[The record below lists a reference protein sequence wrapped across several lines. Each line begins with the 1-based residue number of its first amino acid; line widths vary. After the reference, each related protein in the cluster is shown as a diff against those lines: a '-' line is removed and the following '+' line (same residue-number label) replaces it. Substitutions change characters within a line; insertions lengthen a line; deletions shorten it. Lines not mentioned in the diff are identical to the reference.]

1 MSDSS
6 LPQVNDPYVRRVFD
20 SLSKMDVDLDSDP
33 MMYGPKRMIAKVAL
47 CRDHLSRCQQIFLQV
62 SDDLHRLNR
71 AHRKAKLDFDLQMQD
86 LLANDPDVRA
96 GKNVRDREA
105 VATMKLRSDRE
116 EIANIESSIQDLE
129 AVMSV
134 VKAKR
139 EDLKDIQGRIR
150 DQVKLCQEEIGLGG
164 KWGSAPPPGARTPN
178 LDAAPKVDRAAL
190 ETLNEVMGGL
200 EGESSV
206 SDLEQFVMK
215 ELAGQV
221 GQVGEEDDHS
231 EEAPA
236 PTPVKS
242 EPVKSEPAVEVKATP
257 VQPAAPAPAPV
268 QPAAPVVEEAEDPLG
283 GFLSSEEEPETHLPN
298 VEAKPEPSAS
308 TSTSPEEIDNFFND
322 LDVDAPAPAKSGQK
336 AATAAPPPLSNDIDL
351 DDLIGTFK

>member
-1 MSDSS
+1 VSENS
-6 LPQVNDPYVRRVFD
+6 LPQVNDAYVRRVFD
-20 SLSKMDVDLDSDP
+20 SLAKMDVDLDADP
-33 MMYGPKRMIAKVAL
+33 MMYGPKRMIAKVAA

-71 AHRKAKLDFDLQMQD
+71 AHRKSKLDFDLQMQD

-105 VATMKLRSDRE
+105 VATMKLRADRE
-116 EIANIESSIQDLE
+116 HIANIESSIQDLD

-150 DQVKLCQEEIGLGG
+150 DQVKLCQEEVGLGG

-178 LDAAPKVDRAAL
+178 LDAAPKVDRTAL

-206 SDLEQFVMK
+206 SDLDQFVMQ
-215 ELAGQV
+215 ELAGQGV
-221 GQVGEEDDHS
+221 SPDEDEEDVVV
-231 EEAPA
+231 AQP
-236 PTPVKS
+236 
-242 EPVKSEPAVEVKATP
+242 EPPKPAVEVAKVVETP
-257 VQPAAPAPAPV
+257 KVE
-268 QPAAPVVEEAEDPLG
+268 AAPVVETPKAAPPADEDEDEDPLS
-283 GFLSSEEEPETHLPN
+283 GFN
-298 VEAKPEPSAS
+298 AVAAKPEPTAPTSARA
-308 TSTSPEEIDNFFND
+308 EEIDNFFDD
-322 LDVDAPAPAKSGQK
+322 LEVDAPSAKPGQK
-336 AATAAPPPLSNDIDL
+336 AASAAPPPLSNDIDL
-351 DDLIGTFK
+351 DDLIGSFKA

>member
-1 MSDSS
+1 
-6 LPQVNDPYVRRVFD
+6 VFD
-20 SLSKMDVDLDSDP
+20 ALSKMDVDLDSDP

-105 VATMKLRSDRE
+105 VATMKLRTDRE
-116 EIANIESSIQDLE
+116 QIAIIDSSIQDLD
-129 AVMSV
+129 AVMTV

-178 LDAAPKVDRAAL
+178 LDAAPKVDKAAL
-190 ETLNEVMGGL
+190 ATLNEVVGGL
-200 EGESSV
+200 DGESSV
-206 SDLEQFVMK
+206 SDLESFVLK
-215 ELAGQV
+215 ELASQGV
-221 GQVGEEDDHS
+221 NVEAEEEEEDVI
-231 EEAPA
+231 EV
-236 PTPVKS
+236 PV
-242 EPVKSEPAVEVKATP
+242 
-257 VQPAAPAPAPV
+257 PAPV
-268 QPAAPVVEEAEDPLG
+268 FVKPAEVAPASPKVQPPVVEDDPLG
-283 GFLSSEEEPETHLPN
+283 DIIESAPVETEPDNHLPE
-298 VEAKPEPSAS
+298 VEAKPDPVAS
-308 TSTSPEEIDNFFND
+308 TSASSEEIDSFFSELN
-322 LDVDAPAPAKSGQK
+322 VDAAPSAKKVAS
-336 AATAAPPPLSNDIDL
+336 AAPPPISNEIDL
-351 DDLIGTFK
+351 DDLISSFK

>member
-1 MSDSS
+1 MSENS
-6 LPQVNDPYVRRVFD
+6 LPQVNDAYVRRVFD

-33 MMYGPKRMIAKVAL
+33 MMYGPKRMIAKVAA

-105 VATMKLRSDRE
+105 VATMKLRADRE
-116 EIANIESSIQDLE
+116 YMANIESSIQDLD

-150 DQVKLCQEEIGLGG
+150 DQVKLCQEETSLGG

-178 LDAAPKVDRAAL
+178 LDAAPKVDRTAL
-190 ETLNEVMGGL
+190 DTLNEVVGGL
-200 EGESSV
+200 GGESSV
-206 SDLEQFVMK
+206 TDLEQFVMK
-215 ELAGQV
+215 ELAEQGV
-221 GQVGEEDDHS
+221 VDEEEDS
-231 EEAPA
+231 EEV
-236 PTPVKS
+236 PVVVQPEPPKLVVQP
-242 EPVKSEPAVEVKATP
+242 EPVVEVKPT
-257 VQPAAPAPAPV
+257 PAPAPV
-268 QPAAPVVEEAEDPLG
+268 VEEEEEEADPLG
-283 GFLSSEEEPETHLPN
+283 GFLSPSEEPETHLPV
-298 VEAKPEPSAS
+298 VEAKPEPPAA
-308 TSTSPEEIDNFFND
+308 TSTSSEEIDNFFND
-322 LDVDAPAPAKSGQK
+322 LDVEAPASAKK
-336 AATAAPPPLSNDIDL
+336 AAPKVASAAPPPLSNDIDL
-351 DDLIGTFK
+351 DDLIGTFGT

>member
-1 MSDSS
+1 MSENS
-6 LPQVNDPYVRRVFD
+6 LPQVNDAYVRRVFD

-33 MMYGPKRMIAKVAL
+33 MMYGPKRMIAKVAA

-105 VATMKLRSDRE
+105 VATMKLRADRE
-116 EIANIESSIQDLE
+116 HIANIESSIQDLD

-178 LDAAPKVDRAAL
+178 LDAAPKVDRTAL
-190 ETLNEVMGGL
+190 ETLNEVVGGI

-206 SDLEQFVMK
+206 TDLEQFVLK
-215 ELAGQV
+215 ELAEHGDT
-221 GQVGEEDDHS
+221 DDDS
-231 EEAPA
+231 AEVEP
-236 PTPVKS
+236 
-242 EPVKSEPAVEVKATP
+242 EPVKAAPPKAEPVKVEPPPEPVKAAPPPPEPAKPEPLPEVK
-257 VQPAAPAPAPV
+257 AAPAPA
-268 QPAAPVVEEAEDPLG
+268 APEDEEDPLS
-283 GFLSSEEEPETHLPN
+283 GFNE
-298 VEAKPEPSAS
+298 VAAKPEPSAAS
-308 TSTSPEEIDNFFND
+308 SARSEEIDSFFND
-322 LDVDAPAPAKSGQK
+322 LDVDAPPAKSGQK